1 MKTFDEKDLITWVN
15 REKAVIGNEYYFGDS
30 LNTIKNSIKTG
41 NKTRLDDIINNTFI
55 CTFKNNCECYYS
67 CILPVDA
74 VKGHEKTYR
83 ACKTVKD
90 FYELVSNSQ
99 CKMDE
104 EECIY
109 RLISDFIVHF
119 RNKNTGTEYY
129 SSIRSISKFEDVGI
143 KILLAQKYYLSFN
156 DIFNNYEVEINDKWQ
171 PFGVEVK
178 NENNNT
184 Y

>member
-1 MKTFDEKDLITWVN
+1 MKTFDEKDLITWSN
-15 REKAVIGNEYYFGDS
+15 REKAVLGNKYYFAHTLIDLQNVLKS
-30 LNTIKNSIKTG
+30 SSYIETLKEIDEN
-41 NKTRLDDIINNTFI
+41 DISSPFSYYDHEEGYI
-55 CTFKNNCECYYS
+55 CNFA
-67 CILPVDA
+67 CILPAEA

-90 FYELVSNSQ
+90 FYKLVSNSQ

-156 DIFNNYEVEINDKWQ
+156 DIFNNYEIEINGEWV
-171 PFGVEVK
+171 PFGVEA
-178 NENNNT
+178 
-184 Y
+184 